1 MGQSARQLRSTVT
14 SEGQLE
20 LSLATI
26 EVPDPGPDEVVVRI
40 EASPINP
47 SDLGLLFGPSD
58 MRTAKASGTPEEPV
72 VTADIPSHLLAGV
85 TARLDQSLPVGNE
98 GAGRPLKFHNGA

>member
-1 MGQSARQLRSTVT
+1 MGHSARQLRSTVT
-14 SEGQLE
+14 SEGRLE

-40 EASPINP
+40 DASPITP

-58 MRTAKASGTPEEPV
+58 MRTFGQARPTSPKPTAMYRGAS
-72 VTADIPSHLLAGV
+72 
-85 TARLDQSLPVGNE
+85 ARPFVEN
-98 GAGRPLKFHNGA
+98 AMN